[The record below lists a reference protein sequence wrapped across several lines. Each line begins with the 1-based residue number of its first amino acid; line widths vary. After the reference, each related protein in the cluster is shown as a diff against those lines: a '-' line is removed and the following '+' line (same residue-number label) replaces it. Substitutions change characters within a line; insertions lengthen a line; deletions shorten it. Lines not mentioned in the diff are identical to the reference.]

1 VGVITGTASASGP
14 TTYDGDTV
22 VSGGANLSAS
32 QILQNSLAINAG
44 STVTILPYAGGQ
56 GNAQPAATA
65 SSATS
70 AVATSSAS
78 PAETSDPFTAIQAAI
93 SSGAITS
100 AAGQSLENRITA
112 IENLAAADPALNAS
126 LLESRVLAVIPSS
139 SALFAAEA
147 SPAEIGSSLLASD
160 TTALSSPSASVLGGS
175 AIASAAFAPSATF
188 AASPAAVP
196 EPSTIV
202 LAALAIG
209 GLLVVVRRR
218 NVCRV

>member
-56 GNAQPAATA
+56 GNAQPAATTA
-65 SSATS
+65 STAT
-70 AVATSSAS
+70 AS
-78 PAETSDPFTAIQAAI
+78 PTETSDPFTAIQAAI
-93 SSGAITS
+93 ASGAITS
-100 AAGQSLENRITA
+100 ATGQSLENRITA
-112 IENLAAADPALNAS
+112 IENLASVDPGLNAS
-126 LLESRVLAVIPSS
+126 LLESRVLAVIPSN
-139 SALFAAEA
+139 SALSTPDA

-160 TTALSSPSASVLGGS
+160 TSAFSSPSASALATVT
-175 AIASAAFAPSATF
+175 AEFAPSATF
-188 AASPAAVP
+188 AGSPAAVP

-202 LAALAIG
+202 LAALAGI
-209 GLLVVVRRR
+209 GLLLFTHRRR
-218 NVCRV
+218 ACCK